1 MIRIFISLAI
11 LLTTTIAGG
20 KNSAMKSILIVYG
33 SYSGS
38 TAEIA
43 TKMKATL
50 DNLNC
55 KTVLMPASAVQTDLT
70 QYDLIVIGS
79 AIHGDNPHENVIKFI
94 DVNRSALSKKKV
106 AVFAVCSTITSTNEK
121 RKAHALTYPDKIA
134 NGLKPVDKA
143 VFGGK
148 IPPAGWLGNLM
159 GKMILGVTPGDYRN
173 WNKISVWATS
183 LVKIVNSTK

>member
-1 MIRIFISLAI
+1 MNRIFISLAI
-11 LLTTTIAGG
+11 LLTTAFAGG
-20 KNSAMKSILIVYG
+20 KNSTMKSILIVYG

-43 TKMKATL
+43 TRMKTTL

-79 AIHGDNPHENVIKFI
+79 AIHGNKPHENVIKFI

-106 AVFAVCSTITSTNEK
+106 AVFAVCSTITSVKEK
-121 RKAHALTYPDKIA
+121 RKANALTYPDKIA
-134 NGLKPVDKA
+134 NGLKPIDRA
-143 VFGGK
+143 VFGGNF
-148 IPPAGWLGNLM
+148 PSSGRFANYM
-159 GKMILGVTPGDYRN
+159 GKLILGIMPGDYRD
-173 WNKISVWATS
+173 WNKIAAWATS
-183 LVKIVNSTK
+183 LARK

>member
-79 AIHGDNPHENVIKFI
+79 AIHGGFKGPEFNKCVYEYSNSSDSYIQKRSDNIRGKFGAPLYWGFDFYLRYQIPLGRIK
-94 DVNRSALSKKKV
+94 SK
-106 AVFAVCSTITSTNEK
+106 I
-121 RKAHALTYPDKIA
+121 
-134 NGLKPVDKA
+134 
-143 VFGGK
+143 
-148 IPPAGWLGNLM
+148 
-159 GKMILGVTPGDYRN
+159 
-173 WNKISVWATS
+173 
-183 LVKIVNSTK
+183 

>member
-1 MIRIFISLAI
+1 
-11 LLTTTIAGG
+11 
-20 KNSAMKSILIVYG
+20 MKSILIVYG

-43 TKMKATL
+43 TKMKTTL

-79 AIHGDNPHENVIKFI
+79 AIHGDRPHENVIKFI

-106 AVFAVCSTITSTNEK
+106 TVFAVCSTITSTNEK